1 MHRLKDASPLVI
13 SIALGRPIPKPL
25 HQPRH
30 RPIPEPHHW
39 PILEPRHWFIP
50 EPHHWAI
57 LEPGHPSQ
65 QHSFCRGRS
74 AFQLPTSPQC
84 LVLK

>member
-1 MHRLKDASPLVI
+1 MRRLKDASPLVI
-13 SIALGRPIPKPL
+13 SIALGRPIPEPI

-30 RPIPEPHHW
+30 QLRHHPHHR
-39 PILEPRHWFIP
+39 PILEPRHRFIP

-57 LEPGHPSQ
+57 LEPGHPSH
-65 QHSFCRGRS
+65 QHFFFRGRS
-74 AFQLPTSPQC
+74 AIQLPTSPQC